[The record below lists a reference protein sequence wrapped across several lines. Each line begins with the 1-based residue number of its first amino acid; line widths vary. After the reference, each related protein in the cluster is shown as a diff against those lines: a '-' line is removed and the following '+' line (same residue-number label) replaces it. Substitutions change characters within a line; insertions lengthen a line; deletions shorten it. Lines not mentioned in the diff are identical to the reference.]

1 MNLYE
6 SLKKIAEDIEVDFRG
21 SAESANLIAVYIDGK
36 GFKKL
41 SKNLTLKAFVD
52 SYNKQYPEETIDSV
66 SGASLSDTLGKLI
79 LSGDKIEFSKV
90 LKGAGEAAKTV
101 LIYKK

>member
-6 SLKKIAEDIEVDFRG
+6 SLKKIAEDIEVDLKK
-21 SAESANLIAVYIDGK
+21 SAESADLVAIYLDGK

-41 SKNLTLKAFVD
+41 SKNLTLKGFIDA
-52 SYNKQYPEETIDSV
+52 YNKAYPEETIDSV
-66 SGASLSDTLGKLI
+66 SGASLTDTLGKLI
-79 LSGDKIEFSKV
+79 LNGDKVEFSKV
-90 LKGAGEAAKTV
+90 LKGTGDSAKTV

>member
-6 SLKKIAEDIEVDFRG
+6 SLKKIAEDIEVDLRN
-21 SAESANLIAVYIDGK
+21 SAESNDLVAIYIDGK

-41 SKNLTLKAFVD
+41 SKTATLKSLVD
-52 SYNKQYPEETIDSV
+52 AYNKQFPEEIINSV

-79 LSGDKIEFSKV
+79 LKDDKIEFSKV
-90 LKGAGEAAKTV
+90 LKGTGENAKTV